1 MGVSTKGKTNNTTE
15 HTNMESI
22 RKFLLVGIAALS
34 LFGAEAWSQTTTM
47 VSITGGTMP
56 SWTSFGNQV
65 VSTFKIGTKEVS
77 SAEWITV
84 KTYALANGYD
94 ISSEPSGNA
103 ATSPVEELN
112 WYDALKWCNAK
123 TALTGGLTPV
133 YQTTT
138 PVASITRNNTTATA
152 VTTNP
157 HTLVTGDIVTVA
169 GATQSGYNLTNAAV
183 AVVNFNTF
191 TYTVSNATVTP
202 ATTTTAI
209 VASIPYKTGEIVP
222 SVVSA
227 NTGFRLP
234 TEIEWEWAAIGGAS
248 THQYTYSGSNTADTV
263 AWSRSNAS
271 AAVAIGTKTA
281 NELSLYDMSG
291 NVFEW
296 CFDDA
301 APLNARRVR
310 GGAWLVSPES
320 CAVLNR
326 GYRRPDIRE
335 AGFGF
340 RLGQKP

>member
-1 MGVSTKGKTNNTTE
+1 
-15 HTNMESI
+15 MESI
-22 RKFLLVGIAALS
+22 RKFLAVGIAVLS
-34 LFGAEAWSQTTTM
+34 LLGSEAWAQTTSF

-77 SAEWITV
+77 LTEWNTV
-84 KTYALANGYD
+84 KTYALLNGYD
-94 ISSEPSGNA
+94 ISSEPNGNA
-103 ATSPVEELN
+103 ATSPIESVN

-133 YQTTT
+133 YVTTT
-138 PVASITRNNTTATA
+138 PVTSITRNNTTATA
-152 VTTNP
+152 ITTNP
-157 HTLVTGDIVTVA
+157 HTLVTGDIVTIA
-169 GATQSGYNLTNAAV
+169 GATQSGYNLTSSSV
-183 AVVNFNTF
+183 TVVNFKTF

-209 VASIPYKTGEIVP
+209 VASIPYKTGQIVP

-234 TEIEWEWAAIGGAS
+234 TEIEWEYAAIGGNA
-248 THQYTYSGSNTADTV
+248 TNQYTYSGNNTANTV

-271 AAVAIGTKTA
+271 AAVAIGTKAA
-281 NELSLYDMSG
+281 NEKALFDMSG

-296 CFDDA
+296 CFDEA
-301 APLNARRVR
+301 VSLNARRVR
-310 GGAWLVSPES
+310 GGAWLVSSES

-335 AGFGF
+335 AGFGL
-340 RLGQKP
+340 RLGQNP